1 MMLGDPFDMAPLRNR
16 VFCTFM
22 DCATCGQFFRDAYTR
37 NYKPN
42 GVKVLRCFPHCCPDH
57 VPHSS
62 CGTSVVMQVAGQYSA
77 AEAHSFVAF
86 GRFETCSEPT
96 FSLGHQLHLDDM
108 QVSCSAT
115 NSLAMWFPSD
125 SPSDENPR
133 TFTFKEKQHTP
144 WHYGWTSGASAAL
157 RNTQHVFKGYLFH
170 VMAESPNVLQLV
182 GIAQSPGF
190 IIVPYKPLGH
200 EAVDTVPPDS
210 ISVDIIDVA
219 PASSAFDCHFVSCQ
233 CEKPMFGDN
242 YIRCNRANGRK
253 QLRCFPHCCPEHI
266 LHCSCGGPIMCGV
279 NLSLAPPLARPAKEL
294 VMYAHGERFNMPEL
308 HLHDELPHD
317 LILSRLH
324 QPGNERGDWVK
335 GVVQPG
341 ISTPVRPLPSPSL
354 ATQAHVVIMFGCR
367 RRCCSTSTKT
377 RGKRD
382 GRTIGRAARP
392 RWTATV
398 NTCSRHMCF
407 KCCGAATRCA
417 WSTGSRPRRS
427 PCRRFDGAT
436 RRRLLEPTR
445 TLK

>member
-22 DCATCGQFFRDAYTR
+22 DCATCGQFFRDAYT
-37 NYKPN
+37 
-42 GVKVLRCFPHCCPDH
+42 
-57 VPHSS
+57 SS
-62 CGTSVVMQVAGQYSA
+62 CGTSVVMQVAGQYSP

-96 FSLGHQLHLDDM
+96 LSLGHQLHLDDM

-157 RNTQHVFKGYLFH
+157 RNTQHGYLFH

-200 EAVDTVPPDS
+200 GTYLPLPSRSRHSMVHAEAVDTVPPDS

-242 YIRCNRANGRK
+242 YIR
-253 QLRCFPHCCPEHI
+253 
-266 LHCSCGGPIMCGV
+266 
-279 NLSLAPPLARPAKEL
+279 
-294 VMYAHGERFNMPEL
+294 YT
-308 HLHDELPHD
+308 
-317 LILSRLH
+317 
-324 QPGNERGDWVK
+324 W
-335 GVVQPG
+335 
-341 ISTPVRPLPSPSL
+341 
-354 ATQAHVVIMFGCR
+354 
-367 RRCCSTSTKT
+367 
-377 RGKRD
+377 
-382 GRTIGRAARP
+382 
-392 RWTATV
+392 
-398 NTCSRHMCF
+398 
-407 KCCGAATRCA
+407 
-417 WSTGSRPRRS
+417 
-427 PCRRFDGAT
+427 
-436 RRRLLEPTR
+436 
-445 TLK
+445 

>member
-22 DCATCGQFFRDAYTR
+22 DCATCGQFFRDAYT
-37 NYKPN
+37 
-42 GVKVLRCFPHCCPDH
+42 
-57 VPHSS
+57 SS

-157 RNTQHVFKGYLFH
+157 RNTQHGYLFH

-200 EAVDTVPPDS
+200 GTYLPLPSRTRHSMVHAEAVDTVPPDS

-242 YIRCNRANGRK
+242 YI
-253 QLRCFPHCCPEHI
+253 RCFPHCCPEHI

-341 ISTPVRPLPSPSL
+341 ISTPTTLLFNFNQNSRQAGWPYNWKGS
-354 ATQAHVVIMFGCR
+354 ATKVDRNRKHVFKAYVFQVLRGGHTLRVVNWVSSTPFTMSSF
-367 RRCCSTSTKT
+367 RRCNTTPTSRTNSYIEVKPT
-377 RGKRD
+377 EITDLVAPVPRKRSLD
-382 GRTIGRAARP
+382 RIE
-392 RWTATV
+392 
-398 NTCSRHMCF
+398 
-407 KCCGAATRCA
+407 
-417 WSTGSRPRRS
+417 S
-427 PCRRFDGAT
+427 PPSVLHDLHSAG
-436 RRRLLEPTR
+436 
-445 TLK
+445 